1 MVNHRNEPNA
11 PLIGGNRLPSSPN
24 VPEGGLVAA
33 PTEGGRGHKKA
44 ARSTAEQ
51 AGLDTAGTSAATAG
65 QREQEL
71 AATIGA
77 SKHNQGRGHRKQD

>member
-24 VPEGGLVAA
+24 VMEGGPPAA
-33 PTEGGRGHKKA
+33 PTEGGRGHKKP

-51 AGLDTAGTSAATAG
+51 TGLDTAGTSGATAG
-65 QREQEL
+65 RREQEL

-77 SKHNQGRGHRKQD
+77 SKHNKGRGHRKED